1 MLGIHCVPHVLQ
13 DIMLILKEAQN
24 VNYVQEGP
32 FLHRIQINA
41 IIVLKVLLQIPLE
54 QYAILVK
61 LVNMLMR

>member
-24 VNYVQEGP
+24 VNHVQEGP

-41 IIVLKVLLQIPLE
+41 IIALKVLLQIPLE